1 MAPCVHFQ
9 GICTMAS
16 LLPFLLFAFV
26 ASITPGPTNILV
38 LSHSSRQGLL
48 ATLPIIFGACAA
60 AALIVLVVGLGAG
73 ETLLRF
79 PRVQQAM
86 AWGGVLWLSWL
97 AWQIFRSAP
106 PSLNP
111 TEQQEQGLSVLGAA
125 TLQLVNP
132 KVWMMAMAVVS
143 VFVGGGD
150 QTLQL
155 LVLSLAFLLVSLP
168 CMTLWA
174 LLGVGSRR
182 LIGSPQAFR
191 RMNAVLASLLL
202 LSAWLTVLA

>member
-1 MAPCVHFQ
+1 
-9 GICTMAS
+9 MAS

-38 LSHSSRQGLL
+38 LSHSSRRGLT

-86 AWGGVLWLSWL
+86 AWAGVLWLSWL
-97 AWQIFRSAP
+97 AWRIFRSPP
-106 PSLNP
+106 PSLDP
-111 TEQQEQGLSVLGAA
+111 KSQEQSLSVFGAA
-125 TLQLVNP
+125 LLQLVNP
-132 KVWMMAMAVVS
+132 KVWMMAVAVVS

-150 QTLQL
+150 KTLRL

-174 LLGVGSRR
+174 LLGVGSAR
-182 LIGSPQAFR
+182 LLSSPQAFK
-191 RMNAVLASLLL
+191 RMNAALALLLL
-202 LSAWLTVLA
+202 LSAWLTVLI

>member
-1 MAPCVHFQ
+1 
-9 GICTMAS
+9 MAS

-38 LSHSSRQGLL
+38 LSHSSRRGLI
-48 ATLPIIFGACAA
+48 ATLPIIFGACGA

-86 AWGGVLWLSWL
+86 AWAGLLWLSWL
-97 AWQIFRSAP
+97 AWQIFRSPP
-106 PSLNP
+106 PSLDPNAP
-111 TEQQEQGLSVLGAA
+111 QEQGLSVFGAA
-125 TLQLVNP
+125 LLQLVNP
-132 KVWMMAMAVVS
+132 KVWMMAVAVVS

-150 QTLQL
+150 KTLRL

-174 LLGVGSRR
+174 LLGVGSAR
-182 LIGSPQAFR
+182 LLGSPQAFK
-191 RMNAVLASLLL
+191 RMNAALAFLLL
-202 LSAWLTVLA
+202 LSAWLAVLV

>member
-1 MAPCVHFQ
+1 
-9 GICTMAS
+9 MAS

-73 ETLLRF
+73 ETLLRY
-79 PRVQQAM
+79 PRIQHAM
-86 AWGGVLWLSWL
+86 AWVGVLWLSWL

-106 PSLNP
+106 PSLDP
-111 TEQQEQGLSVLGAA
+111 ADAQGKGFSVFGAA
-125 TLQLVNP
+125 MLQLVNP
-132 KVWMMAMAVVS
+132 KVWMMAVAVVS
-143 VFVGGGD
+143 VFLGGGD
-150 QTLQL
+150 KTLRL
-155 LVLSLAFLLVSLP
+155 LVLSLAFLLMSLP
-168 CMTLWA
+168 CMTFWA
-174 LLGVGSRR
+174 LLGVGSAR
-182 LIGSPQAFR
+182 LLGSPKAFR
-191 RMNAVLASLLL
+191 RMNTALALLLL

>member
-1 MAPCVHFQ
+1 
-9 GICTMAS
+9 MAS

-38 LSHSSRQGLL
+38 LSHSSRRGLI

-86 AWGGVLWLSWL
+86 AWAGVLWLSWL
-97 AWQIFRSAP
+97 AWQIFRSPP
-106 PSLNP
+106 PSLDP
-111 TEQQEQGLSVLGAA
+111 KSHEQSLSVFGAA
-125 TLQLVNP
+125 LLQLVNP
-132 KVWMMAMAVVS
+132 KVWMMAVAVVS

-150 QTLQL
+150 KTLRL

-174 LLGVGSRR
+174 LLGVGSAR
-182 LIGSPQAFR
+182 LLSSPQAFK
-191 RMNAVLASLLL
+191 RMNAALALLLL
-202 LSAWLTVLA
+202 LSAWLAVLV

>member
-1 MAPCVHFQ
+1 
-9 GICTMAS
+9 MAS

-86 AWGGVLWLSWL
+86 AWAGVLWLSWL
-97 AWQIFRSAP
+97 AWQIFRSTP
-106 PSLNP
+106 PSLDP
-111 TEQQEQGLSVLGAA
+111 AEPQEQGLSVFGAA
-125 TLQLVNP
+125 MLQLVNP

-143 VFVGGGD
+143 VFLGGGD
-150 QTLQL
+150 KTLRL
-155 LVLSLAFLLVSLP
+155 MVLSLAFLLVSLP

-182 LIGSPQAFR
+182 LIGSAQAFK
-191 RMNAVLASLLL
+191 RMNAVLAFLLL
-202 LSAWLTVLA
+202 VSAWLTVLV

>member
-1 MAPCVHFQ
+1 
-9 GICTMAS
+9 MAS

-86 AWGGVLWLSWL
+86 AWVGVFWLSWL
-97 AWQIFRSAP
+97 AWQIFRSSP

-150 QTLQL
+150 NTLQL

>member
-1 MAPCVHFQ
+1 
-9 GICTMAS
+9 MAS

-79 PRVQQAM
+79 PRVQQTM

-150 QTLQL
+150 QKLQL

>member
-1 MAPCVHFQ
+1 
-9 GICTMAS
+9 MAS

-38 LSHSSRQGLL
+38 LSHSSRQGLF
-48 ATLPIIFGACAA
+48 ATLPIIFAACAA

-106 PSLNP
+106 PSLDSTDAP
-111 TEQQEQGLSVLGAA
+111 DQGISAMGAA
-125 TLQLVNP
+125 LLQLVNP
-132 KVWMMAMAVVS
+132 KVWMMAVAVVS

-150 QTLQL
+150 KTLWL

-168 CMTLWA
+168 CMTFWA
-174 LLGVGSRR
+174 LLGVGSAR
-182 LIGSPQAFR
+182 LFGTPQAFK
-191 RMNAVLASLLL
+191 RMNAALALLLL

>member
-1 MAPCVHFQ
+1 
-9 GICTMAS
+9 MAS

-38 LSHSSRQGLL
+38 LSHSSRRGLI
-48 ATLPIIFGACAA
+48 ATLPIIFAACGA

-86 AWGGVLWLSWL
+86 AWAGVLWLSWL
-97 AWQIFRSAP
+97 AWQIFRSPP
-106 PSLNP
+106 PSLDPNAP
-111 TEQQEQGLSVLGAA
+111 QEQGLSVFGAA
-125 TLQLVNP
+125 LLQLVNP
-132 KVWMMAMAVVS
+132 KVWMMAVAVVS

-150 QTLQL
+150 KTLRL

-174 LLGVGSRR
+174 LLGVGSAR
-182 LIGSPQAFR
+182 LLGSPQAFK
-191 RMNAVLASLLL
+191 RMNAALAFLLL
-202 LSAWLTVLA
+202 LSAWLTVLV

>member
-1 MAPCVHFQ
+1 
-9 GICTMAS
+9 MAS

-38 LSHSSRQGLL
+38 LSHSSRRGLG

-73 ETLLRF
+73 ETLSRL

-86 AWGGVLWLSWL
+86 AWAGVLWLSWL

-106 PSLNP
+106 PALDS
-111 TEQQEQGLSVLGAA
+111 TEAQDEGLSVLGAA
-125 TLQLVNP
+125 MLQLVNP
-132 KVWMMAMAVVS
+132 KVWMMAVAVVS

-150 QTLQL
+150 KTVRL

-168 CMTLWA
+168 CMTFWA
-174 LLGVGSRR
+174 LLGVGSAR
-182 LIGSPQAFR
+182 LFGSPQAFK
-191 RMNAVLASLLL
+191 RMNAVLALLLL
-202 LSAWLTVLA
+202 LSAWLTVLL

>member
-1 MAPCVHFQ
+1 
-9 GICTMAS
+9 MAS

-38 LSHSSRQGLL
+38 LSHSSRRGLI

-86 AWGGVLWLSWL
+86 AWAGVLWLSWL
-97 AWQIFRSAP
+97 AWQIFRSPP
-106 PSLNP
+106 PSLDP
-111 TEQQEQGLSVLGAA
+111 KSQEQSLSVFGAA
-125 TLQLVNP
+125 LLQLVNP
-132 KVWMMAMAVVS
+132 KVWMMAVAVVS

-150 QTLQL
+150 KTLRL

-168 CMTLWA
+168 CMTFWA
-174 LLGVGSRR
+174 LLGVGSAR
-182 LIGSPQAFR
+182 LMGSPKAFK
-191 RMNAVLASLLL
+191 RMNAALALLLL
-202 LSAWLTVLA
+202 LSAWLTVLT

>member
-1 MAPCVHFQ
+1 
-9 GICTMAS
+9 MAS

-38 LSHSSRQGLL
+38 LSHSSRRGLI

-60 AALIVLVVGLGAG
+60 AALIVLLVGLGAG

-86 AWGGVLWLSWL
+86 AWAGVLWLSWL
-97 AWQIFRSAP
+97 AWQIFRSPP
-106 PSLNP
+106 PSLDP
-111 TEQQEQGLSVLGAA
+111 KSQEQSLSVFGAA
-125 TLQLVNP
+125 LLQLVNP
-132 KVWMMAMAVVS
+132 KVWMMAVAVVS

-150 QTLQL
+150 KTLRL

-174 LLGVGSRR
+174 LLGVGSAR
-182 LIGSPQAFR
+182 LLSTPQAFK
-191 RMNAVLASLLL
+191 RMNAALALLLL
-202 LSAWLTVLA
+202 LSAWLAVLV

>member
-1 MAPCVHFQ
+1 
-9 GICTMAS
+9 MAS

-38 LSHSSRQGLL
+38 LSHSSRRGLI
-48 ATLPIIFGACAA
+48 ATLPIIFGACGA

-73 ETLLRF
+73 ETLLRY

-86 AWGGVLWLSWL
+86 AWAGVLWLSWL
-97 AWQIFRSAP
+97 AWQIFRSPP
-106 PSLNP
+106 PSLDPNAP
-111 TEQQEQGLSVLGAA
+111 QEQGLSVFGAA
-125 TLQLVNP
+125 LLQLVNP
-132 KVWMMAMAVVS
+132 KVWMMAVAVVS

-150 QTLQL
+150 KTLRL

-174 LLGVGSRR
+174 LLGVGSAR
-182 LIGSPQAFR
+182 LLGSPQAFK
-191 RMNAVLASLLL
+191 RMNAALAFLLL
-202 LSAWLTVLA
+202 LSAWLAVLV